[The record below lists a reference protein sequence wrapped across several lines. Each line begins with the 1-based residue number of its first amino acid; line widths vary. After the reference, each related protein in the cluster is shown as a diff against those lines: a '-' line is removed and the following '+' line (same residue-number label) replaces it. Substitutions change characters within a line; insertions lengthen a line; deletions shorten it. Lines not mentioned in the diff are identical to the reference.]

1 MKLAP
6 VVVTTM
12 AIHLALENGR
22 GGGLSTESVSSSVT
36 PACTSTA
43 DFSRDPG
50 RASGSGVGVG
60 AAPTS
65 GFSADMMNFE
75 GLV

>member
-12 AIHLALENGR
+12 AIHLALENGS
-22 GGGLSTESVSSSVT
+22 GGGLSMESTSSSVT
-36 PACTSTA
+36 PGCAWTA

-50 RASGSGVGVG
+50 RSPGSGVGVG

-65 GFSADMMNFE
+65 GFSADMMRLR
-75 GLV
+75 G